1 MDNTSD
7 IRVTYSHPDMPRC
20 GTMKGTLTYDSFDGV
35 TVFIP
40 DEEHNEV
47 VLSYGYEPEGGLFL
61 EGATVKPVA

>member
-7 IRVTYSHPDMPRC
+7 IRVTYSHPDMPLC
-20 GTMKGTLTYDSFDGV
+20 GTMKGYLTHDPFEGV

-40 DEEHNEV
+40 DEEHNDV

-61 EGATVKPVA
+61 EGATIKPVA